1 MKKENQTYTIYE
13 PSILKQVNRLGILIL
28 IAALL
33 FGGFFVWMCEEPTAN
48 EEIKQMIMQII
59 MPVLKKAVL
68 AGLILIF
75 SYFAFLG
82 EFIFDGNKK
91 LFIYRKSFF
100 FFKSRSVYGR
110 YSDVDA
116 ITISYFFKP
125 NKSSGVM
132 MTVILKNGK
141 NVETENFDPKLYSQ
155 RIEVINNKAKELADT
170 IGCRF
175 LPGEP
180 LKRVVSTIK
189 ANGTIFYEYEPAKTR
204 Y

>member
-1 MKKENQTYTIYE
+1 MNSEQMFIYFDVNKGKFV
-13 PSILKQVNRLGILIL
+13 SVFNDLKQS
-28 IAALL
+28 
-33 FGGFFVWMCEEPTAN
+33 GFICVLTSRNFETVFLNPEMFEGFIESEHVEFLREFV
-48 EEIKQMIMQII
+48 
-59 MPVLKKAVL
+59 
-68 AGLILIF
+68 
-75 SYFAFLG
+75 
-82 EFIFDGNKK
+82 FDGNKK

-180 LKRVVSTIK
+180 GKRVVSTIK

>member
-1 MKKENQTYTIYE
+1 MMRYVYK
-13 PSILKQVNRLGILIL
+13 LGIMTL
-28 IAALL
+28 IAASI
-33 FGGFFVWMCEEPTAN
+33 FAVFFAWLCEEPLASD
-48 EEIKQMIMQII
+48 EFKKLIMEAIR
-59 MPVLKKAVL
+59 PTLKKAVMG
-68 AGLILIF
+68 GLIMIF
-75 SYFAFLG
+75 SYFAFLR
-82 EFIFDGNKK
+82 EFVFDGNKK

-180 LKRVVSTIK
+180 GKRVVSTIK